1 MAGDGN
7 ERPKLHI
14 PHPPDID
21 QGVQAFL
28 WAIALGF
35 LIWLFLMGIGSSLA
49 FSTTVGALATA
60 GIFFAVRNFGEEQLT
75 RTPRGKR

>member
-1 MAGDGN
+1 MADDGN
-7 ERPKLHI
+7 ERPQLHI

-28 WAIALGF
+28 WAIVLGF

-49 FSTTVGALATA
+49 FSTVIGALATA
-60 GIFFAVRNFGEEQLT
+60 GIFFAVRILGEEQLG
-75 RTPRGKR
+75 RTPRDRR